1 MIQALLSRL
10 GVLRYAVTRSFWFV
24 PGLMTL
30 GAIGL
35 VVATRDVAG
44 VKALETFFKDNDL
57 IAAGPESTRTILATT
72 VGSII
77 TVTSLVFSMVLIAL
91 SRASQ
96 QLGPRLLQAFT
107 GDKVNQVV
115 LGAFVAT
122 FVHALLTLA
131 MTPDPIPPT
140 AVAVSIVLV
149 LACFVLLVFFL
160 HHTAQYMQAD
170 YVLARVNAELC
181 AAIPTTFPEAGS
193 PPPPGRPDWAGRDE
207 GDRLM
212 APGSGYIQAVD
223 YHRLLELA
231 GAHDLRLR
239 LDMRPGHFVLA
250 GGVIGQIAPAG
261 RCTSKVR
268 EEIADAI
275 VIGSVRTAAQ
285 DLEFSI
291 KAMVEIALRALSPG
305 INDTYT
311 AVAAIDQLGAA
322 LASAIVRSEPPGCFA
337 DGDGAVRLVCDRV
350 TFESLLDAAY
360 NPIRQN
366 LAGNVTG
373 IIRLV
378 DMLGELAPFAGSPE
392 GRQALLRHLDMTVS
406 LAKRT
411 VGGERDGAD
420 VAARASVARGAL
432 APATIPA

>member
-1 MIQALLSRL
+1 MVQALLSRL

-193 PPPPGRPDWAGRDE
+193 PPPPRRQRLTLRP
-207 GDRLM
+207 
-212 APGSGYIQAVD
+212 
-223 YHRLLELA
+223 
-231 GAHDLRLR
+231 
-239 LDMRPGHFVLA
+239 
-250 GGVIGQIAPAG
+250 
-261 RCTSKVR
+261 
-268 EEIADAI
+268 
-275 VIGSVRTAAQ
+275 
-285 DLEFSI
+285 
-291 KAMVEIALRALSPG
+291 
-305 INDTYT
+305 
-311 AVAAIDQLGAA
+311 
-322 LASAIVRSEPPGCFA
+322 
-337 DGDGAVRLVCDRV
+337 
-350 TFESLLDAAY
+350 
-360 NPIRQN
+360 
-366 LAGNVTG
+366 
-373 IIRLV
+373 
-378 DMLGELAPFAGSPE
+378 
-392 GRQALLRHLDMTVS
+392 
-406 LAKRT
+406 
-411 VGGERDGAD
+411 
-420 VAARASVARGAL
+420 
-432 APATIPA
+432 

>member
-1 MIQALLSRL
+1 MTRFLLSRL
-10 GVLRYAVTRSFWFV
+10 DVLRYAITRSFWFV
-24 PGLMTL
+24 PALMIM
-30 GAIGL
+30 GAVLL
-35 VVATRDVAG
+35 VVATRDVASIKG
-44 VKALETFFKDNDL
+44 LETFFREHEL
-57 IAAGPESTRTILATT
+57 IAASPEATRTILATT

-77 TVTSLVFSMVLIAL
+77 TVTSLVFSMVLLAL

-140 AVAVSIVLV
+140 AVAVSILLV
-149 LACFVLLVFFL
+149 LGCFVLLIYFL

-170 YVLARVNAELC
+170 YVLARVNTELC
-181 AAIPTTFPEAGS
+181 AAIPAGFPEAGS
-193 PPPPGRPDWAGRDE
+193 VEEPDRPAWADEDE
-207 GDRLM
+207 GDILAART
-212 APGSGYIQAVD
+212 SGYIQAVD
-223 YHRLLELA
+223 TSRLLKIACREN
-231 GAHDLRLR
+231 LRLR
-239 LDMRPGHFVLA
+239 LDVRPGHYVIS
-250 GGVIGQIAPAG
+250 GGPIGRIRPEGASNSDCAA
-261 RCTSKVR
+261 
-268 EEIADAI
+268 EIADAI

-311 AVAAIDQLGAA
+311 AIAAIDQLGGA
-322 LASAIVRSEPPGCFA
+322 LADAMKRSAPPHCFA
-337 DGDGAVRLVCDRV
+337 DGEGTVRLVRDRV
-350 TFESLLDAAY
+350 DFEGLLDAAY

-366 LAGNVTG
+366 LSGNVSG
-373 IIRLV
+373 IIRLIDV
-378 DMLGELAPFAGSPE
+378 VGELAPFVRE
-392 GRQALLRHLDMTVS
+392 ELHKQALLRHLDMTVS

-411 VGGERDGAD
+411 VLGERDSAD
-420 VAARASVARGAL
+420 VAERASAARAAL
-432 APATIPA
+432 AAHTA

>member
-1 MIQALLSRL
+1 MTRYLLSRL
-10 GVLRYAVTRSFWFV
+10 DVLRYAITRSFWFV
-24 PGLMTL
+24 PALMIV
-30 GAIGL
+30 GAVLL
-35 VVATRDVAG
+35 VVATRDVASIKG
-44 VKALETFFKDNDL
+44 LESFFKEHEL

-77 TVTSLVFSMVLIAL
+77 TVTSLVFSMVLLAL

-140 AVAVSIVLV
+140 AVAVSILLV
-149 LACFVLLVFFL
+149 LGCFVLLIYFL

-170 YVLARVNAELC
+170 YVLARVNTELC
-181 AAIPTTFPEAGS
+181 AAIPAAFPAAGS
-193 PPPPGRPDWAGRDE
+193 FEEPERPDWAGRDE
-207 GDRLM
+207 GDIVT
-212 APGSGYIQAVD
+212 AHISGYLQAVD
-223 YHRLLELA
+223 AGRLVKLA
-231 GAHDLRLR
+231 RREDLCIR
-239 LDMRPGHFVLA
+239 LDVRPGHYVIE
-250 GGVIGQIAPAG
+250 GGPIGIILPAG
-261 RCTSKVR
+261 SLTEAHAS
-268 EEIADAI
+268 EIADAI

-285 DLEFSI
+285 DIEFSI

-311 AVAAIDQLGAA
+311 AIAAIDQLGGA
-322 LASAIVRSEPPGCFA
+322 LADAMKRSAPPHCFA
-337 DGDGAVRLVCDRV
+337 DEDGTVRLVRDRV
-350 TFESLLDAAY
+350 DFEGLLDAAY

-366 LAGNVTG
+366 LAGNVSG
-373 IIRLV
+373 IVRLLEV
-378 DMLGELAPFAGSPE
+378 MGELAPFVRNDAHKH
-392 GRQALLRHLDMTVS
+392 ALLRHLDMTVS

-411 VGGERDGAD
+411 VLGERDGAD
-420 VAARASVARGAL
+420 VTARAGEARGLL
-432 APATIPA
+432 AAWKG

>member
-1 MIQALLSRL
+1 VIQALLSRI

-30 GAIGL
+30 GAIVL
-35 VVATRDVAG
+35 VVATRDVAS

-57 IAAGPESTRTILATT
+57 IAASPEATRTILATT

-77 TVTSLVFSMVLIAL
+77 TVTSLVFSMVLLAL

-107 GDKVNQVV
+107 GDKVNQIV

-140 AVAVSIVLV
+140 AVAVSIILV
-149 LACFVLLVFFL
+149 LACFILLVFFL

-170 YVLARVNAELC
+170 FVLARVNGELC
-181 AAIPTTFPEAGS
+181 AAIPRAFPHTDAEDG
-193 PPPPGRPDWAGRDE
+193 PERPDWADSDE
-207 GDRLM
+207 GDVLK
-212 APGSGYIQAVD
+212 AGSSGYIQAVD
-223 YHRLLELA
+223 IQRLVDLA
-231 GAHDLRLR
+231 ADNDLRLR
-239 LDMRPGHFVLA
+239 LDVRPGHFVIA
-250 GGVIGQIAPAG
+250 GGAIGRTLPAG
-261 RCTSKVR
+261 RCR
-268 EEIADAI
+268 ENVSEGISDAI

-305 INDTYT
+305 INDTFT
-311 AVAAIDQLGAA
+311 AVAAIDQLGSA
-322 LASAIVRSEPPGCFA
+322 LALAIASGVSPECFA
-337 DGDGAVRLVCDRV
+337 DARGSVRLVRNRV

-373 IIRLV
+373 IIRLTE
-378 DMLGELAPFAGSPE
+378 MLGELAPFARRDAHKE
-392 GRQALLRHLDMTVS
+392 ALLRHLDMTAS

-420 VAARASVARGAL
+420 VAARTAFARSRLAAASA
-432 APATIPA
+432 